1 MRVRRTLFWVNGP
14 DFANLDDV
22 LKTNTDAIQF
32 DLEQHCPGPDKLRAR
47 ENLCRILKERDLG
60 TKEKIVRINH
70 PDTQMGID
78 DLDAILPC
86 MPDTIRIPKAEH
98 VETILKVDKIITE
111 FEKKNKLPR
120 NTIEILILL
129 ETPLGIMNGYAL
141 DSCCQRVTGV
151 GLGAGDLTT
160 AMHVKRSTR
169 KGNIQLVY
177 AKQKMVL
184 DAKAAGIG
192 VTDTVV
198 GTNDPAELARI
209 KDFVREDTEVDKE
222 MGFTG
227 RSVGTLDHVDMINDI
242 VAPSFQEVEIA
253 RTIVTAYEK
262 SKEAREA
269 DAYLNGKW
277 IDPDDYVSS
286 KYILELA
293 EAISRKVKVC

>member
-14 DFANLDDV
+14 DFANLDAV

-70 PDTQMGID
+70 PDTQLGID
-78 DLDAILPC
+78 DLNAILPC
-86 MPDTIRIPKAEH
+86 RPDAIRIPKAEH
-98 VETILKVDKIITE
+98 VETVLKVDRIITE
-111 FEKKNKLPR
+111 FERENGLPQ

-129 ETPLGIMNGYAL
+129 ETPLGIMNGYEL
-141 DSCCQRVTGV
+141 DSCCPRVTGV

-160 AMHVKRSTR
+160 VMHVKRSTR

-177 AKQKMVL
+177 AKQKMIL

-192 VTDTVV
+192 VADTVV
-198 GTNDPAELARI
+198 GTNDPAEQEKIRE
-209 KDFVREDTEVDKE
+209 FVREDTELDKE

-242 VAPSFQEVEIA
+242 FAPKEEEVEKARIIA
-253 RTIVTAYEK
+253 QAYEAAMAAGEK
-262 SKEAREA
+262 
-269 DAYLNGKW
+269 DAYLDGKW
-277 IDPDDYVSS
+277 IDPDEYTSSRYV
-286 KYILELA
+286 LDLA
-293 EAISRKVKVC
+293 DAISKKVKVC